1 MKKTY
6 ETGLQGEKTAE
17 EYLTL
22 QKGMICVERRL
33 RNKCGEIDLIMLD
46 GETVVFVEVKTRLT
60 GSPGIGLSA
69 VNKNK
74 QQRLFKA
81 ASLFL
86 ISRKML
92 NRPVRF
98 DLVEVTD
105 TQTIHIPNAFQPGGL
120 FFH

>member
-6 ETGLQGEKTAE
+6 ETGLYGEKTAE
-17 EYLTL
+17 EFLTS
-22 QKGMICVERRL
+22 QKGMICLERRY
-33 RNKCGEIDLIMLD
+33 RNKCGEIDLVMFD

-60 GSPGIGLSA
+60 GIPGSGLSA
-69 VNKNK
+69 VNKTK

-92 NRPVRF
+92 NRPVHSNRADF
-98 DLVEVTD
+98 SFIEKSVMIQSLT
-105 TQTIHIPNAFQPGGL
+105 A
-120 FFH
+120 

>member
-6 ETGLQGEKTAE
+6 ETGLYGEKTAE
-17 EYLTL
+17 EFLTS
-22 QKGMICVERRL
+22 QKGMICLERRY
-33 RNKCGEIDLIMLD
+33 RNKCGEIDLIMFD

-60 GSPGIGLSA
+60 GIPGSGLSA
-69 VNKNK
+69 VNKTK

-86 ISRKML
+86 INRKML

-98 DLVEVTD
+98 DLVEVTG
-105 TQTIHIPNAFQPGGL
+105 TQTIYIPNAFQPGGL

>member
-6 ETGLQGEKTAE
+6 ETGLHGEKAAE
-17 EYLTL
+17 EYLTS

-33 RNKCGEIDLIMLD
+33 RNKCGEIDLIMFD

-60 GSPGIGLSA
+60 GNPGAGLSA

-74 QQRLFKA
+74 QQRLFKSA
-81 ASLFL
+81 FLYL
-86 ISRKML
+86 ISKKML

-98 DLVEVTD
+98 DLVEVTS
-105 TQTIHIPNAFQPGGL
+105 TQMIHIPNAFQPGGL